1 MTTII
6 NKLKGI
12 TKRKK
17 IDFCDKAYL
26 SQDGKTILGEVA
38 FKEILFLDYRDT
50 EAGSNPREYYGLKK
64 TNLVILKSVLEHP
77 DMFRF
82 LHSGIIVSLSDT
94 TTNDSSISY
103 GDCCLTN
110 GNQTRF
116 VILILTLLKFL
127 VNGKSVKDVDNKK
140 YSNFIKTNFSDN
152 DKIFSFLNGIKFSKI
167 AQIATFLRNNNKYLK
182 DFEKMSIDDFF
193 NIRVRIEINLL
204 DDISEDLEE
213 AKLDNYSIGSLIAEA
228 NNDTQNVRVD
238 DIFGNRYK
246 KELETYIFKDFLQ
259 EYKDTKI
266 EYRMGEIADKDKVH
280 ILTLLRPLVALGILT
295 KEKDV
300 YEYTNQRAPV
310 YKLFEKLLRVK
321 DKAKNTIKI
330 ISKLIPLLYSI
341 RINYV
346 AKQLELEKRR
356 LIREYKSKAV
366 SRDLSGIIITKEVL
380 AAKGDEKQ
388 IEKIVKKHV
397 SYNIEHIMPILVYRI
412 RKLFKEVD
420 SSGKIELVISD
431 KDINNFFKGL
441 IEAIYIGYV
450 DLKLQGLP
458 TSLTTVV
465 RSSDFYKKGE
475 EAYIALKNAYNFKE
489 TDYLE
494 KNKYIIT

>member
-1 MTTII
+1 MKTML
-6 NKLKGI
+6 NKLKNI

-17 IDFCDKAYL
+17 IDFCDRPYL
-26 SQDGKTILGEVA
+26 SQDGKTIMGEVA
-38 FKEILFLDYRDT
+38 FKEILFLDYRET

-64 TNLVILKSVLEHP
+64 TNLVILKSLLEHP

-94 TTNDSSISY
+94 TINDNSIRY

-116 VILILTLLKFL
+116 IVLILTLLKFL
-127 VNGKSVKDVDNKK
+127 VNRKSAKSVDNKK
-140 YSNFIKTNFSDN
+140 YSNFIKTNFGDN
-152 DKIFSFLNGIKFSKI
+152 NKIFSFLNGIKFSKI
-167 AQIATFLRNNNKYLK
+167 DQIATFLTNNSKYLK
-182 DFEKMSIDDFF
+182 DFEKISIDDLL
-193 NIRVRIEINLL
+193 NIRVRIQLNLL
-204 DDISEDLEE
+204 DEISEDLEE
-213 AKLDNYSIGSLIAEA
+213 TKLDNYSIGSLIAEA

-246 KELETYIFKDFLQ
+246 KELETFIFKEFLQ

-310 YKLFEKLLRVK
+310 YKLFERLLRVK
-321 DKAKNTIKI
+321 DKAKNTIEV

-356 LIREYKSKAV
+356 LIREYKTKAV
-366 SRDLSGIIITKEVL
+366 SGDLSGTIITKEVSV
-380 AAKGDEKQ
+380 AKGDEKQ

-397 SYNIEHIMPILVYRI
+397 SYNIEHIIPVLVYRI
-412 RKLFKEVD
+412 RKLFKEPD
-420 SSGKIELVISD
+420 SNGKIGLVIPD
-431 KDINNFFKGL
+431 ENVDNFFKGL
-441 IEAIYIGYV
+441 IETIYKGYV

-465 RSSDFYKKGE
+465 RSSEFYKKGE
-475 EAYIALKNAYNFKE
+475 EAYIALKNAYNFDE
-489 TDYLE
+489 TGYIE
-494 KNKYIIT
+494 NNKYIIS